1 MHREAAIQ
9 ELLTKYRTGK
19 PRDGWKSREICGLH
33 RRDGTAQGKAVFG
46 VTKLVPGRVTLK
58 EKARYEVDFVC
69 SLSKIIDIGVVS
81 LMVNNIWHANSRV
94 CQLSECL

>member
-1 MHREAAIQ
+1 MD
-9 ELLTKYRTGK
+9 GK
-19 PRDGWKSREICGLH
+19 AGKSVAYN

-69 SLSKIIDIGVVS
+69 SLSKIIDIGVVL
-81 LMVNNIWHANSRV
+81 LMVNNIWHANRRV
-94 CQLSECL
+94 CQLCECL